1 MKPFDK
7 KHVKRNM
14 TMRELTEVTGYTA
27 RQVRYLI
34 AEGFVPPPTGGRA
47 NAVYG
52 DVHMSAIER
61 YQHLRSAGFS
71 PASIRLLMGTQTGVP
86 FQIVPGVSL
95 IINSSLIAEHVPMDE
110 LEERIKSVLEH
121 IFSKQDE

>member
-7 KHVKRNM
+7 KYVKRKM
-14 TMRELTEVTGYTA
+14 TMRELTKTTGYTA

-52 DVHMSAIER
+52 DVHVSAIER
-61 YQHLRSAGFS
+61 YQHLRAAGFS
-71 PASIRLLMGTQTGVP
+71 PASIRLLMETQTGVP
-86 FQIVPGVSL
+86 FQIVPGISL
-95 IINSSLIAEHVPMDE
+95 IVNPSLIAESVPMNE
-110 LEERIKSVLEH
+110 LEEHIKSVLER
-121 IFSKQDE
+121 IFSKQNK

>member
-7 KHVKRNM
+7 KYVKRNM

-52 DVHMSAIER
+52 DVHISAIER
-61 YQHLRSAGFS
+61 YQYLRTAGFS
-71 PASIRLLMGTQTGVP
+71 PASIRLLMETQTGVP

-95 IINSSLIAEHVPMDE
+95 IINSSLIAEQVPMDG

-121 IFSKQDE
+121 IFSKQDK